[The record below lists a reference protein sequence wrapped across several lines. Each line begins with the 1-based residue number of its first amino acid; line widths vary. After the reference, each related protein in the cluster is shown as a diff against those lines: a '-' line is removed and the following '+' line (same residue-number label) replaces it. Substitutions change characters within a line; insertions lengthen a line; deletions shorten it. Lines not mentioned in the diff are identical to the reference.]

1 MILSV
6 EKKPTN
12 IGPVYEKVL
21 EFRRRYSGGIV
32 WRIKKHAA
40 VVERHL
46 NPGEEVLY
54 AFAAQKNETHKDIF
68 GTCVFALTNKRILIG
83 QARVLCGYV
92 LTSITPDMFNDL
104 EVYEGLIWGMI
115 TIDTVKELVN
125 LSNIDKKALPEIET
139 NVTSFMMEEKKK
151 YNLKND

>member
-1 MILSV
+1 
-6 EKKPTN
+6 
-12 IGPVYEKVL
+12 
-21 EFRRRYSGGIV
+21 
-32 WRIKKHAA
+32 
-40 VVERHL
+40 
-46 NPGEEVLY
+46 
-54 AFAAQKNETHKDIF
+54 
-68 GTCVFALTNKRILIG
+68 
-83 QARVLCGYV
+83 
-92 LTSITPDMFNDL
+92 MFNDL